1 MKAAKKLTKTEL
13 NTLISAASKEL
24 EAREKA
30 SAILSDIQKVFKK
43 HGVPKNRW
51 VSILKSAQA
60 DTVNN
65 SKKPRKIVNR
75 TGRKVPAKYKC
86 PKTNTTW
93 TGRGRAPKWVLELC
107 EAKNISL
114 EAFKSDKRFAV

>member
-1 MKAAKKLTKTEL
+1 MKAVKKLTKNEL

-24 EAREKA
+24 EERKKTHAL
-30 SAILSDIQKVFKK
+30 LSDIQKVFKK
-43 HGVPKNRW
+43 HGVPRSRW
-51 VSILKSAQA
+51 VSFLKGAEA
-60 DTVNN
+60 DTATQA
-65 SKKPRKIVNR
+65 KRPRKIASR
-75 TGRKVPAKYKC
+75 SGRKVPAKYKC
-86 PKTNTTW
+86 LKTNTTW